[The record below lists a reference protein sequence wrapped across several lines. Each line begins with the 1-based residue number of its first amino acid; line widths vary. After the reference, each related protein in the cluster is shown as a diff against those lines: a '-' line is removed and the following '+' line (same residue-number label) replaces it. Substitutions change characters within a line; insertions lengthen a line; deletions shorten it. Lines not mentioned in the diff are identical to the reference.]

1 MSKML
6 QAMFYPK
13 NVPNVERL
21 LRIIGG
27 IVLII
32 GALTAQATVGT
43 VGLMLAIGFAA
54 FIMLTGF
61 IGWCPACALVG
72 RKIRKG

>member
-32 GALTAQATVGT
+32 GALAAQATVGT
-43 VGLMLAIGFAA
+43 VGLMLAIGSAA